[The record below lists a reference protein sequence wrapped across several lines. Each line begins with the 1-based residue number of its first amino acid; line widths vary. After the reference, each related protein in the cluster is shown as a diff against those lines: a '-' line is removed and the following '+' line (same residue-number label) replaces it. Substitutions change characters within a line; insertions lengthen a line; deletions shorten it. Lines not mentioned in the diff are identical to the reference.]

1 MKKLKFNELNLS
13 ERIQKAVVDMGFE
26 EASPIQAE
34 TIPILL
40 AGKDLIGQA
49 QTGTGKTAAFA
60 IPIIDKIDFETK
72 ELQALVLC
80 PTRELVIQVTEEFRR
95 LTKYFFNLAIVPV
108 YGGQEIERQITAL
121 SKKPQVVIGTPGR
134 LMDHM
139 RRGTVKLDKIKFV
152 VLDEA
157 DEMLDMGFREDMEV
171 ILKDT
176 SPQRQTIMFSAT
188 MPDDIVELTRQFQ
201 NNPSRI
207 DVTCHKINAPKIE
220 QFYYEL
226 LEKSKPEA
234 LARLIDFYGI
244 KLALVFCN
252 TKMQVDNLVEILK
265 TRGYLAEA
273 LHGDLNQRQRDKVM
287 NGFRNGIVEVL
298 VATDVAGRGIDV
310 NDIEAVFNYDL
321 PRDDEDYIH
330 RIGRTARAGKT
341 GKAFTFI
348 VGRQIYNLKRIE
360 RTNGIKV
367 TCHQIPSISDLDE
380 TRLRYF
386 ADKIKDTL
394 HKGGLSK
401 YVNLVENLMGDEYTT
416 LDIAAA
422 LLKLSMGDKI
432 EANEEIEEIK
442 HKYRYDKEKE
452 YQKNFSGGNR
462 EDKYVKRTYK
472 DGESGENRGYGGAR
486 DGRSGF
492 SGKTKDYGRNKE
504 FGKKRFEGKAK
515 SYAPRTGD
523 SGDAQPSSIQADS
536 GSGGGRQFKGKDFK
550 GNDYKSR
557 DSKNKEFKDK
567 NFKGKEFKDNDFKNK
582 ESRGAD
588 FKDKEV
594 KDGGYK
600 GKTKSYGQGS
610 GGSGSGS
617 GPAKSYG
624 TGKGGG
630 YKGKESGGK
639 PGDKS
644 GAKKGSYYDRFKKN

>member
-1 MKKLKFNELNLS
+1 MKKLKFDELNLS

-176 SPQRQTIMFSAT
+176 PPQRQTIMFSAT

-386 ADKIKDTL
+386 AIK
-394 HKGGLSK
+394 
-401 YVNLVENLMGDEYTT
+401 
-416 LDIAAA
+416 
-422 LLKLSMGDKI
+422 
-432 EANEEIEEIK
+432 
-442 HKYRYDKEKE
+442 
-452 YQKNFSGGNR
+452 
-462 EDKYVKRTYK
+462 
-472 DGESGENRGYGGAR
+472 
-486 DGRSGF
+486 
-492 SGKTKDYGRNKE
+492 
-504 FGKKRFEGKAK
+504 
-515 SYAPRTGD
+515 
-523 SGDAQPSSIQADS
+523 
-536 GSGGGRQFKGKDFK
+536 
-550 GNDYKSR
+550 
-557 DSKNKEFKDK
+557 
-567 NFKGKEFKDNDFKNK
+567 
-582 ESRGAD
+582 
-588 FKDKEV
+588 
-594 KDGGYK
+594 
-600 GKTKSYGQGS
+600 
-610 GGSGSGS
+610 
-617 GPAKSYG
+617 
-624 TGKGGG
+624 
-630 YKGKESGGK
+630 
-639 PGDKS
+639 
-644 GAKKGSYYDRFKKN
+644 